1 MPNTCALNAAALNAP
16 CDDKNQAVVGLRAR
30 TIAGRE
36 AAHAALR
43 ARTWDSGQVSAS
55 YTAQAGRTYALGK
68 VQTWFPVRCVHQGAV
83 SAGFAVCA
91 GQTVARERI
100 VAGFR
105 CRTLATGV
113 ASTPAGH
120 IWATVRTP
128 VSTAPVPPDQP
139 PPSGSVGGSS
149 HSWCVSADGLQIL
162 GTVTV
167 SASENGARTASL
179 SAQGDQTG
187 KAGQTLTL
195 TLNVGGAQSLLYRGR
210 VVQASYQPDTDS
222 TALQCSDQLQL
233 IADALTREQ
242 IERLTPDALTAPN
255 DTSTG
260 YQYLM
265 ARLSTLRAS
274 AILRSNGALSIID
287 WGGAGGKILTR
298 ILHGSMTVGRQ
309 SASDTSTSGGSG
321 TPTAPTIRRKAF
333 TITIALSWIR
343 IARVTYR
350 TTWYSGIDVCKWLD
364 HWPLPQITAIEQAVS
379 GCGWD
384 VQSFSA
390 SAFKPRSG
398 FIGCPGSPLIGLIAP
413 TTDMG
418 LADSAGWTI
427 SKRYTRTMQAKAVW
441 RVQPAT
447 LAEGETLDEQTLS
460 IALRDP
466 RDGRDWV
473 DFGAGPSSMR
483 TDCNGDDYADLI
495 DIRDGN
501 AQFGTVM
508 QSAWSQID
516 ADLQAANAQSSAA
529 MQSIALAVAKAAA
542 QSAKE
547 ARTSFARATTVI
559 DPTLD
564 IGDGVTLQHP
574 KASYTGMV
582 TAITHTL
589 DTMRGSATT
598 SIEVKA
604 APPPTETPPTNPPPS
619 FHIITP
625 GNVTGGLLAN
635 ALQRAQALPTRD
647 ASAPLPKPPA
657 TRIGG
662 ASSSLATDVDD
673 PLFQGWIGNRPQSV
687 IVAGNTPPQFNPE
700 YEKTG
705 FFVRSHDIVLPDQ
718 SAVLD
723 LGASTL
729 YY

>member
-1 MPNTCALNAAALNAP
+1 MTNACALNVTALNEA
-16 CDDKNQAVVGLRAR
+16 CDDQNRAVVWLAAR
-30 TIAGRE
+30 TSASG
-36 AAHAALR
+36 AAQAALR
-43 ARTWDSGQVSAS
+43 ARTWGSGQASAAF
-55 YTAQAGRTYALGK
+55 TAGAGRTYALDMA
-68 VQTWFPVRCVHQGAV
+68 QSAIRARCVYQGAV
-83 SAGFAVCA
+83 SGGLTARAGS
-91 GQTVARERI
+91 TVALER
-100 VAGFR
+100 VLAGYR
-105 CRTLATGV
+105 CRAIATGI

-120 IWATVRTP
+120 VWATVHTP
-128 VSTAPVPPDQP
+128 VSTTPAPPDQP

-149 HSWCVSADGLQIL
+149 HTWCVSADGLQIL

-179 SAQGDQTG
+179 TAPGDQTSR
-187 KAGQTLTL
+187 AGQTLTL

-210 VVQASYQPDTDS
+210 VVQASYQPDTGT

-233 IADALTREQ
+233 VADALTREQ

-260 YQYLM
+260 YPYLM

-274 AILRSNGALSIID
+274 AILRSNGVLSIIN
-287 WGGAGGKILTR
+287 WGGAGSKTLTR

-309 SASDTSTSGGSG
+309 GASDTSTSGGSA
-321 TPTAPTIRRKAF
+321 TPTTPTIRRKAY

-364 HWPLPQITAIEQAVS
+364 HWPLPQTTAIEQAVS

-390 SAFKPRSG
+390 TPFQPRSG
-398 FIGCPGSPLIGLIAP
+398 FIGCPGSPLIGLLAP

-441 RVQPAT
+441 RVQPAA
-447 LAEGETLDEQTLS
+447 LAAGETLDEQTLS

-473 DFGAGPSSMR
+473 DFGAGPASMG
-483 TDCNGDDYADLI
+483 TDGNGDAYADLI

-501 AQFGTVM
+501 AQFGTAM

-516 ADLQAANAQSSAA
+516 AALQAANAQLSAA
-529 MQSIALAVAKAAA
+529 MQSIALAVAKAAV

-547 ARTSFARATTVI
+547 ARTSFASATTII

-582 TAITHTL
+582 TSITHTL
-589 DTMRGSATT
+589 DTLRGSATT
-598 SIEVKA
+598 TVEVKA
-604 APPPTETPPTNPPPS
+604 APPATETPPTNPPPS
-619 FHIITP
+619 FHLITP

-662 ASSSLATDVDD
+662 VSPTLGDDVDD
-673 PLFQGWIGNRPQSV
+673 PLFQGWVANKPQSV
-687 IVAGNTPPQFNPE
+687 IVAGNTTPQFKPE

-705 FFVRSHDIVLPDQ
+705 FFVRSPDIVLPDQ

-723 LGASTL
+723 LGTSTL